1 MRVATI
7 PARTKRAI
15 SVFVVTGLMLAGC
28 SGGQDTP
35 GSTESSGGD
44 SQASSAPA
52 DGGNSGGDG
61 TQTQAP
67 AAGEPTQ
74 IDSFSWGISPGVA
87 HLDYAQAHTFS
98 VNQTLANI
106 CESLHQM
113 QPDLSNGPGLAE
125 SVDKPDS
132 TTLIYHVRANVS
144 FHDGSIMTADDVV
157 ASLNR
162 QLDPAVASVWTGYLE
177 NVESIEATGPLEVTV
192 KLTKPDPLFDEAMG
206 SAAGVVESA
215 KTLAEAGDQ
224 YGSPEVGVNCTGPY
238 SLASYKT
245 GDQIVLDRF
254 DDYWDKDNV
263 GYAKQVVFRFFDEPQ
278 ALTNAAA
285 TGEIDGIYRLPL
297 EGHKQLLEATD
308 AGSLDFSPSV
318 NVVNVIASN
327 PDGPMGDVRVRKA
340 LMHAIDRNALVQ
352 ATYQDRASVAKSPA
366 PLTAWQAIVSTEQA
380 QEYLDALDN
389 YDYDL
394 DTAKQLV
401 ADAGAEGKTVHIATT
416 PFNAAWP
423 VFAQNL
429 VTALNSI
436 GLDAQLET
444 LSRPKYLQLFADPDM
459 RREYDIFA
467 TDYGAAFGDPL
478 SVLAASRTGAGENYA
493 SWSDP
498 EYDQALDAALAADDA
513 ERPALTAKVQQ
524 ILNDQLPWMPLYN
537 ADLAVWTGKKITQAT
552 MSDSFQWAPW
562 ANKIGGAPAS

>member
-1 MRVATI
+1 MMRAVSATLVVGLI
-7 PARTKRAI
+7 
-15 SVFVVTGLMLAGC
+15 VTGCSSGEDTPSATSTDASNESQTGSSSSTQD
-28 SGGQDTP
+28 SGGSD
-35 GSTESSGGD
+35 
-44 SQASSAPA
+44 APA
-52 DGGNSGGDG
+52 K
-61 TQTQAP
+61 
-67 AAGEPTQ
+67 PTE
-74 IDSFSWGISPGVA
+74 IDSFTWGISPGVA

-106 CESLHQM
+106 CESLYQM
-113 QPDLSNGPGLAE
+113 RPDLSNGPGLAE
-125 SVDKPDS
+125 SVDKPDT
-132 TTLIYHVRANVS
+132 TTLIYHIRANVQ
-144 FHDGSIMTADDVV
+144 FHDGSTLTADDVV
-157 ASLNR
+157 ASLKR
-162 QLDPAVASVWTGYLE
+162 QLDPEVASVWTGYLE
-177 NVESIEATGPLEVTV
+177 NVASIDATGPLEVTV
-192 KLTKPDPLFDEAMG
+192 KLSKPDPLFDEAMG

-215 KTLAEAGDQ
+215 KTLAEAGDK

-245 GDQIVLDRF
+245 GDQIVLERF
-254 DDYWDKDNV
+254 DGYWDKENV

-297 EGHKQLLEATD
+297 EGHKQLLDAKD
-308 AGSLDFSPSV
+308 AGSLDFGPSV

-327 PDGPMGDVRVRKA
+327 PDGPMGDVRLRKA
-340 LMHAIDRNALVQ
+340 LMYAVDRNALVA
-352 ATYQDRASVAKSPA
+352 ATYGERASVAKSPA
-366 PLTAWQAIVSTEQA
+366 PLTAWEAIVSPEQA
-380 QEYLDALDN
+380 QQYLDALDDYA
-389 YDYDL
+389 YDVDK
-394 DTAKQLV
+394 AKQLV
-401 ADAGAEGKTVHIATT
+401 AEAGAEGQTVHIATT

-436 GLDAQLET
+436 GLNAQLET

-459 RREYDIFA
+459 RREYDLFA

-493 SWSDP
+493 SWSNAD
-498 EYDQALDAALAADDA
+498 YDKALDDALAADDA
-513 ERPALTAKVQQ
+513 TRPDLTAKVQQ

-537 ADLAVWTGKKITQAT
+537 ADLAVWTGKKITPAPL
-552 MSDSFQWAPW
+552 SDSFQWAPW